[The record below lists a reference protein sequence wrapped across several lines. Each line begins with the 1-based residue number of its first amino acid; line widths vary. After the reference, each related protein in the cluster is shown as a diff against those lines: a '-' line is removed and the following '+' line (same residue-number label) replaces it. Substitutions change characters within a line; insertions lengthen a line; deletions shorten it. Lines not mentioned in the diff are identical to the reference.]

1 MASPSTRYRL
11 TVTPI
16 EKDGLQCSGRCT
28 IEVEHRPQRD
38 WMRLLEGAP
47 RLAGFS
53 GDERAA
59 VLIASQI
66 LRDVVQRHVDEPNHP
81 LAPHA
86 EALNTALDALD
97 SLHAPA

>member
-16 EKDGLQCSGRCT
+16 EKDGLPCSGRCT
-28 IEVEHRPQRD
+28 IEVEHRAQRD

-47 RLAGFS
+47 RLVGFS

-59 VLIASQI
+59 VLIAAQI
-66 LRDVVQRHVDEPNHP
+66 LRDVVQRHADEPNHP
-81 LAPHA
+81 LAAHA
-86 EALNTALDALD
+86 VKLNTALDALD
-97 SLHAPA
+97 SLHGAA